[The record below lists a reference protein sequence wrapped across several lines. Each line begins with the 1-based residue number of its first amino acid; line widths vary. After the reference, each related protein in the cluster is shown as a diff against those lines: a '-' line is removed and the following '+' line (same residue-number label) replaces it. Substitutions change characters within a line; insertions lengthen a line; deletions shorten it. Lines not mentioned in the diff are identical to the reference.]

1 LPVRE
6 LGAGLEKSLMPFEGK
21 SRRVRERVPLNI
33 PVRVL
38 CRESLDHEWTEM
50 SRLLDVTP
58 FGAGFPISHPTEPG
72 RLLHLTMPMPRQ
84 LRCFDHVEDTYRVWA
99 LVRNVRSLPPLP
111 KQALRLNVGVAF
123 IGKRPPSTYAEA
135 PGKRYEIAR
144 TALEAAV
151 WKVQEDAD
159 KMVSHLPS
167 SDQRIDTRH
176 HIPINVTMEVI
187 DVNGAVGT
195 MESTVTENI
204 SRRGAAVMT
213 IMNVEDGR
221 FVRLSSQEFGISVL
235 AAVRGRRTGADGVLR
250 LHLEFIDRDWP
261 LGGVD

>member
-1 LPVRE
+1 
-6 LGAGLEKSLMPFEGK
+6 MPFEGK
-21 SRRVRERVPLNI
+21 SRRVRERVALNI
-33 PVRVL
+33 PVRVH
-38 CRESLDHEWTEM
+38 CRESLDYEWVEM

-99 LVRNVRSLPPLP
+99 LVRNVRSETP
-111 KQALRLNVGVAF
+111 KANQAMRFNVGVAF
-123 IGKRPPSTYAEA
+123 IGKRPPASHETA

-144 TALEAAV
+144 SAMEATV

-159 KMVSHLPS
+159 KMVAHIPS

-176 HIPINVTMEVI
+176 HIPVNVVMQVI
-187 DVNGAVGT
+187 DTNGAMGE

-213 IMNVEDGR
+213 TMNIADGR
-221 FVRLSSQEFGISVL
+221 FVKLSSDEFGIIVL
-235 AAVRGRRTGADGVLR
+235 AAVRGRRMGADGVLR

-261 LGGVD
+261 LGSVD